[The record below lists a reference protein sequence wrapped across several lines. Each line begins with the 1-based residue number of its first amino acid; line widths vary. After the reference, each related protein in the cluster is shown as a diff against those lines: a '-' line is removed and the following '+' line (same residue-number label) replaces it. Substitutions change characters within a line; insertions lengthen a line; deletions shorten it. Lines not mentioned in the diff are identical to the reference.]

1 MKTIARLI
9 IFLMCAALLYST
21 AMYGYVWMKM
31 RPQTPIA
38 PVSHIVSAAQRPQM
52 RMLHRVNSVRRAKAK
67 DGAYSA
73 FELDVYRHGG
83 KLLIAHDEK
92 DLSSAPQPADIFCS
106 VKNPGE
112 KTWWLDVK
120 TELSQQDIDVLKDH
134 AARCGVKLRSMLFET
149 ECGPQALLL
158 QKNGLPV
165 LLSVPHGFDDDGGN
179 PQKRIRL
186 NAELEEQIR
195 RCQPFAL
202 AGSFGKY
209 PYLKAYFPHY
219 NKAIY
224 SATTVRPSLKKK
236 FLADAILK
244 DPSVLIWMQDEY
256 TALPF

>member
-1 MKTIARLI
+1 MKTTVRLFV
-9 IFLMCAALLYST
+9 FLICAALLYST

-31 RPQTPIA
+31 RPQS
-38 PVSHIVSAAQRPQM
+38 PVSAVSRIVSAAKRPQT

-67 DGAYSA
+67 DSSYNA
-73 FELDVYRHGG
+73 FELDLYRHNG
-83 KLLIAHDEK
+83 KLLVAHDEK
-92 DLSSAPQPADIFCS
+92 ELASAPEPGDIFCA

-112 KTWWLDVK
+112 KIWWIDLK
-120 TELSQQDIDVLKDH
+120 TDLSQQDIDQLTSQ
-134 AARCGVKLRSMLFET
+134 AARCGVHPRNLFFET
-149 ECGPQALLL
+149 ICGPQAQLLT
-158 QKNGLPV
+158 KNGLLI
-165 LLSVPHGFDDDGGN
+165 LLSVPHGFDNDGGN
-179 PQKRIRL
+179 PQKRADL

-236 FLADAILK
+236 FLADAMLQ